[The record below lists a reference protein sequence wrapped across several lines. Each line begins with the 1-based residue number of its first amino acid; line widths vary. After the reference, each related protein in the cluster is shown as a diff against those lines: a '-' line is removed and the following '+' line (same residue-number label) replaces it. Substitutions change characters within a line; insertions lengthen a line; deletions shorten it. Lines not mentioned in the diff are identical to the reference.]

1 MLKEIEGDH
10 QSNNLE
16 QDLLAKRTLT
26 MTKTNNMHIMLMV
39 KKAVKTQ
46 QLKENKMAII
56 YDHTI
61 QFFIEETMAHIQI
74 QGLL

>member
-1 MLKEIEGDH
+1 MLIEIGGDQ

-16 QDLLAKRTLT
+16 KNLLAERTLT
-26 MTKTNNMHIMLMV
+26 MTKTNNMHIMMMV

-46 QLKENKMAII
+46 QLKNNKMAII